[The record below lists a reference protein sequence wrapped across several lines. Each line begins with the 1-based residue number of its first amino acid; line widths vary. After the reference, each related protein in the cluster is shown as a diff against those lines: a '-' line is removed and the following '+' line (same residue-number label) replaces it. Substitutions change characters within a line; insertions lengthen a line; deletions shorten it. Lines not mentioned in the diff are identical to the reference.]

1 MLEISGDIL
10 LDSPDNWM
18 IIEPKSDEDFRYEVY
33 IGDLDFDIDEPVE
46 IQAYN
51 FGIQLIERKSLMLI
65 PITIKQNGQTIYSL
79 GGDINE

>member
-1 MLEISGDIL
+1 M
-10 LDSPDNWM
+10 DSPDNWM